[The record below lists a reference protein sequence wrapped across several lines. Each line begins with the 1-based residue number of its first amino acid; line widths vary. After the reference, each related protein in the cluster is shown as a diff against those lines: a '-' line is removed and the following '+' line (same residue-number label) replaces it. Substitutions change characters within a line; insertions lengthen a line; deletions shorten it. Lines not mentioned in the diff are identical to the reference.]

1 MNTKFIVV
9 IVIGVVAIV
18 GLLFYSLFYTSFRA
32 KPPSI
37 IGGPYPKEIVPPPAT
52 GNVDDLVGALL
63 SEITDEESVLKGEE
77 GNAALITNDSQE
89 IGNFSNSVQE
99 NEL

>member
-9 IVIGVVAIV
+9 IIIGIVAIV
-18 GLLFYSLFYTSFRA
+18 GLLAFVSQQV
-32 KPPSI
+32 KPPVSV
-37 IGGPYPKEIVPPPAT
+37 GPEKEIVPPPAT

-77 GNAALITNDSQE
+77 GNASLITNDSQE
-89 IGNFSNSVQE
+89 IGNFSKSI
-99 NEL
+99 NESEL

>member
-18 GLLFYSLFYTSFRA
+18 GLLFYSLFYTSLQV
-32 KPPSI
+32 KPPISV
-37 IGGPYPKEIVPPPAT
+37 GPYPKEIVPPPAT

-63 SEITDEESVLKGEE
+63 NEITDEESVLKEEE
-77 GNAALITNDSQE
+77 GNTSLITNDSQE

-99 NEL
+99 TEL

>member
-9 IVIGVVAIV
+9 IIIGVVAIA
-18 GLLFYSLFYTSFRA
+18 GLLLYTSLQV

-37 IGGPYPKEIVPPPAT
+37 TGGPYKKEIVPPPAT

-63 SEITDEESVLKGEE
+63 NEITDEESVLKGEE

-99 NEL
+99 TEL